1 MKETYIVSVI
11 IAWAISLS
19 LLSNVVATKVEE
31 QTIAQN
37 EAEIQALIDE
47 VLK

>member
-11 IAWAISLS
+11 IALAISLS

-31 QTIAQN
+31 QAIAQN
-37 EAEIQALIDE
+37 GAEIQALIDE
-47 VLK
+47 VLR